1 MISPLKK
8 EYLII
13 GKEKDKNKNIK
24 DIDFETKEKITE
36 LFKRIIENE
45 SLIYDLKM
53 KLKSN
58 KNFNFVFLWGII
70 MKFSQDGK
78 KVNKNEFNNFLE
90 NFKCFLTN
98 YELDVIFYKFA
109 SGKNEI
115 KYDSLFKE
123 IITYDY

>member
-1 MISPLKK
+1 
-8 EYLII
+8 
-13 GKEKDKNKNIK
+13 
-24 DIDFETKEKITE
+24 
-36 LFKRIIENE
+36 
-45 SLIYDLKM
+45 
-53 KLKSN
+53 
-58 KNFNFVFLWGII
+58 

-78 KVNKNEFNNFLE
+78 KVDKNEFNNFLE

-109 SGKNEI
+109 KGNKEI